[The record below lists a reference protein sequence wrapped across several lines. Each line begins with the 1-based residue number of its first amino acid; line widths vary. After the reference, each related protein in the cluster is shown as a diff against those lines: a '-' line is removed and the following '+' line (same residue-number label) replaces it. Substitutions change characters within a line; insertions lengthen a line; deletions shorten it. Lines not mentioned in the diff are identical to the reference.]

1 MIKVTVTGA
10 CGFIGSHLTKQL
22 IERGFHVVGVDCLDD
37 NLYSRSVKESRLK
50 ALKQLSNFD
59 FANINIATD
68 DLDSSIS
75 DSKFVFNLAAI
86 PGQVLSW
93 KLFDK
98 YVESNILG
106 TKKVIDS
113 CIRNKVTKIIHASTS
128 SVYGK
133 FAVGDE
139 LQDTKPISPYGITKL
154 AAENLLFALT
164 SSNNLDF
171 TILRYFSVYGPGQRP
186 DMAIQRFL
194 TAIKMGQE
202 INITGDGTQKR
213 DITYVQDVVEAT
225 ISASSK
231 TEKKQIFNISG
242 GKQFTLNQIID
253 ECFNVSGLKSK
264 INYVDRPIG
273 DQEETF
279 GDISKAQKLL
289 GFNTTFDIKTGLS
302 NQFASLA

>member
-68 DLDSSIS
+68 ELDSSIS

-113 CIRNKVTKIIHASTS
+113 CIRNKVTRIIHASTS

-225 ISASSK
+225 ISASSI

-289 GFNTTFDIKTGLS
+289 GFNPTFDIKTGLS
-302 NQFASLA
+302 NQFASLT

>member
-59 FANINIATD
+59 FGNINLATD
-68 DLDSSIS
+68 ELDSSIS

-225 ISASSK
+225 ISASSL

-264 INYVDRPIG
+264 INYIDRPIG

-279 GDISKAQKLL
+279 GNISKAQKLL
-289 GFNTTFDIKTGLS
+289 GFNPTFDIKTGLS
-302 NQFASLA
+302 NQFASLT

>member
-22 IERGFHVVGVDCLDD
+22 IELGFHVVGIDCLDD
-37 NLYSRSVKESRLK
+37 NLYSRSIKESRLK
-50 ALKQLSNFD
+50 SLNQLSNFY

-68 DLDSSIS
+68 ELDSSFS

-133 FAVGDE
+133 FAVGNE
-139 LQDTKPISPYGITKL
+139 LQDTKPISPYGVTKL

-202 INITGDGTQKR
+202 INITGDGSQKR
-213 DITYVQDVVEAT
+213 DITYVQDVVQAT
-225 ISASSK
+225 ISASSLI
-231 TEKKQIFNISG
+231 ERKQIFNISG

-289 GFNTTFDIKTGLS
+289 GFNPTFDIKTGLS
-302 NQFASLA
+302 NQFASLT

>member
-68 DLDSSIS
+68 ELDSSIG

-194 TAIKMGQE
+194 TAIKMGQG

-225 ISASSK
+225 ISASSL

-279 GDISKAQKLL
+279 GDISKARKLI
-289 GFNTTFDIKTGLS
+289 GFNPTFDIKTGLS
-302 NQFASLA
+302 NQFASLT

>member
-37 NLYSRSVKESRLK
+37 NLYGRSVKESRLK

-68 DLDSSIS
+68 ELDSSFS

-186 DMAIQRFL
+186 DMAIQKFL

-225 ISASSK
+225 ISASSIS
-231 TEKKQIFNISG
+231 EKKQIFNISG

-289 GFNTTFDIKTGLS
+289 GFNPTFDIKTGLS
-302 NQFASLA
+302 NQFASLT

>member
-59 FANINIATD
+59 FGNINLATD
-68 DLDSSIS
+68 ELDSSIS

-113 CIRNKVTKIIHASTS
+113 CIRNKVIKIIHASTS

-225 ISASSK
+225 ISASSL

-264 INYVDRPIG
+264 INYIDRPIG

-289 GFNTTFDIKTGLS
+289 GFNPTFDIKTGLS
-302 NQFASLA
+302 NQFASLT

>member
-59 FANINIATD
+59 FANINVATD
-68 DLDSSIS
+68 ELDSSFS

-113 CIRNKVTKIIHASTS
+113 CIRNKVTRIIHASTS

-225 ISASSK
+225 ISASSL

-289 GFNTTFDIKTGLS
+289 GFNPTFDIKTGLS
-302 NQFASLA
+302 NQFASLT

>member
-37 NLYSRSVKESRLK
+37 NLYSHSVKESRLK
-50 ALKQLSNFD
+50 ALKQLNNFD

-68 DLDSSIS
+68 ELDSSIS

-139 LQDTKPISPYGITKL
+139 LQDTKPISPYGVTKL

-186 DMAIQRFL
+186 DMAIQKFL
-194 TAIKMGQE
+194 RAIKMGQE

-225 ISASSK
+225 ISASSI

-253 ECFNVSGLKSK
+253 ECFNVSRLKSK

-289 GFNTTFDIKTGLS
+289 GFNPTFDIKTGLS
-302 NQFASLA
+302 NQFASLT

>member
-59 FANINIATD
+59 FGNINLATD
-68 DLDSSIS
+68 ELDSSIS

-225 ISASSK
+225 ISASSI

-264 INYVDRPIG
+264 INYIDRPIG

-289 GFNTTFDIKTGLS
+289 GFNPTFDIKTGLS
-302 NQFASLA
+302 NQFASLT

>member
-10 CGFIGSHLTKQL
+10 CGFIGSHLTKHL

-68 DLDSSIS
+68 ELDSSFS

-93 KLFDK
+93 KLFDN

-194 TAIKMGQE
+194 TAIKMGQG

-225 ISASSK
+225 ISASSL

-279 GDISKAQKLL
+279 GDISKARKLI
-289 GFNTTFDIKTGLS
+289 GFNPTFDIKTGLS
-302 NQFASLA
+302 NQFASLT

>member
-50 ALKQLSNFD
+50 ALKQLSNFN

-68 DLDSSIS
+68 ELDTSIS

-113 CIRNKVTKIIHASTS
+113 CIKNKVTKIIHASTS

-164 SSNNLDF
+164 NSNNLDF

-186 DMAIQRFL
+186 DMAIQKFL
-194 TAIKMGQE
+194 TAIKMGKE

-225 ISASSK
+225 ISASSLN
-231 TEKKQIFNISG
+231 EKKQIFNISG
-242 GKQFTLNQIID
+242 GKQFTLNQIIA

-264 INYVDRPIG
+264 INFVDRPIG

-279 GDISKAQKLL
+279 GDITKAQKLL
-289 GFNTTFDIKTGLS
+289 GFNPTFDIKTGLS
-302 NQFASLA
+302 NQFASLT

>member
-225 ISASSK
+225 ISASSLI
-231 TEKKQIFNISG
+231 EKKQIFNISG

-289 GFNTTFDIKTGLS
+289 GFNPTFDIKTGLS
-302 NQFASLA
+302 NQFASLT

>member
-68 DLDSSIS
+68 DLDSSFS

-225 ISASSK
+225 ISASSL

-302 NQFASLA
+302 NQFASLT

>member
-10 CGFIGSHLTKQL
+10 CGFIGSHLTTQL
-22 IERGFHVVGVDCLDD
+22 IELGFDVVGIDCLDD

-50 ALKQLSNFD
+50 SLKQLSNFD

-68 DLDSSIS
+68 ELDSYFS

-93 KLFDK
+93 KLFEK

-113 CIRNKVTKIIHASTS
+113 CIKNKVTKIIHASTS

-164 SSNNLDF
+164 GSNNLDF

-186 DMAIQRFL
+186 DMAIQKFL
-194 TAIKMGQE
+194 TAIKTGQE

-225 ISASSK
+225 ISASSLN
-231 TEKKQIFNISG
+231 EKKQIFNISG

-289 GFNTTFDIKTGLS
+289 GFNPTFDIKTGLS
-302 NQFASLA
+302 NQFASLI

>member
-186 DMAIQRFL
+186 DMAIQKFL

-225 ISASSK
+225 ISASSI

-302 NQFASLA
+302 NQFASLT

>member
-68 DLDSSIS
+68 ELDSSIG

-186 DMAIQRFL
+186 DMAIQKFL

-225 ISASSK
+225 ISASSI

-279 GDISKAQKLL
+279 GDISKARKLI
-289 GFNTTFDIKTGLS
+289 GFNPTFDIKTGLS
-302 NQFASLA
+302 NQFASLT

>member
-1 MIKVTVTGA
+1 MVKVTVTGA
-10 CGFIGSHLTKQL
+10 CGFIGSHLTRKL
-22 IERGFHVVGVDCLDD
+22 IGQGYFVVGVDCLDD
-37 NLYSRSVKESRLK
+37 NLYSRSVKENRLK
-50 ALKQLSNFD
+50 ALNQLKNFD
-59 FANINIATD
+59 YLNLNIAKD
-68 DLDSSIS
+68 ELDSSFK
-75 DSKFVFNLAAI
+75 DSKFVFNLAAL

-98 YVESNILG
+98 YVESNIIG

-133 FAVGDE
+133 FAVGNE

-164 SSNNLDF
+164 NDNDLDF
-171 TILRYFSVYGPGQRP
+171 SVLRYFSVYGPGQRP

-194 TAIKMGQE
+194 TAIKMGQG
-202 INITGDGTQKR
+202 ISITGDGTQKR
-213 DITYVQDVVEAT
+213 DITYVEDVVDAT
-225 ISASSK
+225 ISAMSIN
-231 TEKKQIFNISG
+231 EKKQIFNISG

-253 ECFNVSGLKSK
+253 ECFKVSGVKSK
-264 INYVDRPIG
+264 IKYVERPIG

-279 GDISKAQKLL
+279 GDISKAQNIL
-289 GFNTTFDIKTGLS
+289 GFNPTFDINKGLS
-302 NQFASLA
+302 NQFASIN

>member
-68 DLDSSIS
+68 ELDSSFS

-186 DMAIQRFL
+186 DMAIQKFL

-225 ISASSK
+225 ISASSL

-273 DQEETF
+273 DQEETY

-289 GFNTTFDIKTGLS
+289 GFNPTFDIKKGLS
-302 NQFASLA
+302 NQYESLT

>member
-22 IERGFHVVGVDCLDD
+22 IERGFHVVGVDCLDG

-225 ISASSK
+225 ISASSL

-302 NQFASLA
+302 NQFASLT

>member
-1 MIKVTVTGA
+1 MIKVTVTGT

-68 DLDSSIS
+68 ELDSSII

-113 CIRNKVTKIIHASTS
+113 CIRNKITKIIHASTS

-194 TAIKMGQE
+194 TAINMGQE

-225 ISASSK
+225 ISASSI

-264 INYVDRPIG
+264 INYIDRPIG

-289 GFNTTFDIKTGLS
+289 GFNPTFDIKTGLS
-302 NQFASLA
+302 NQFASLT

>member
-10 CGFIGSHLTKQL
+10 CGFIGSHLTTQL
-22 IERGFHVVGVDCLDD
+22 IELGFDVVGIDCLDD

-50 ALKQLSNFD
+50 SLKQLNNFD

-68 DLDSSIS
+68 ELDSYFS

-186 DMAIQRFL
+186 DMAIQKFL
-194 TAIKMGQE
+194 TAIKTGQE

-213 DITYVQDVVEAT
+213 DITYVQDVVKAT
-225 ISASSK
+225 ISASSLN
-231 TEKKQIFNISG
+231 EKKQIFNISG

-289 GFNTTFDIKTGLS
+289 GFNPTFDIKTGLS
-302 NQFASLA
+302 NQFASLI

>member
-68 DLDSSIS
+68 ELDSSIG

-186 DMAIQRFL
+186 DMAIQKFL

-225 ISASSK
+225 ISASSI

-264 INYVDRPIG
+264 INYVERPIG

-289 GFNTTFDIKTGLS
+289 GFNPTFDIKTGLS
-302 NQFASLA
+302 NQFASLI

>member
-68 DLDSSIS
+68 ELDSSIG

-225 ISASSK
+225 ISASSIS
-231 TEKKQIFNISG
+231 EKKQIFNISG

-302 NQFASLA
+302 NQFASLT

>member
-50 ALKQLSNFD
+50 ELKQLSNFD

-68 DLDSSIS
+68 ELDSSFS

-98 YVESNILG
+98 YVASNILG

-139 LQDTKPISPYGITKL
+139 FQDTKPISPYGITKL

-194 TAIKMGQE
+194 SAIKMGQE
-202 INITGDGTQKR
+202 ISITGDGTQKR
-213 DITYVQDVVEAT
+213 DITYVEDVVNAT
-225 ISASSK
+225 MAAL
-231 TEKKQIFNISG
+231 TLNEKKQIFNISG

-253 ECFNVSGLKSK
+253 ECFKVSGKKSK
-264 INYVDRPIG
+264 VNYIERPIG

-279 GDISKAQKLL
+279 GDISKAKEKL
-289 GFNTTFDIKTGLS
+289 GFNPTFDIFTGLS
-302 NQFASLA
+302 NQFTSLD

>member
-113 CIRNKVTKIIHASTS
+113 CIRNKVTRIIHASTS

-225 ISASSK
+225 ISASSI

-289 GFNTTFDIKTGLS
+289 GFNPTFDIKTGLS
-302 NQFASLA
+302 NQFASLT

>member
-186 DMAIQRFL
+186 DMAIQKFL
-194 TAIKMGQE
+194 TAIKMGQG

-225 ISASSK
+225 ISASSI

-302 NQFASLA
+302 NQFASLT

>member
-1 MIKVTVTGA
+1 MIKVTVTGT

-68 DLDSSIS
+68 ELDSSIS

-186 DMAIQRFL
+186 DMAIQKFL

-225 ISASSK
+225 ISASSI

-264 INYVDRPIG
+264 INYIDRPIG

-289 GFNTTFDIKTGLS
+289 GFNPTFDIKTGLS
-302 NQFASLA
+302 NQFASLT

>member
-186 DMAIQRFL
+186 DMAIQKFL

-225 ISASSK
+225 ISASSI

-253 ECFNVSGLKSK
+253 ECFKVSGLKSK

-289 GFNTTFDIKTGLS
+289 GFNPTFDIKTGLS
-302 NQFASLA
+302 NQFASLT

>member
-22 IERGFHVVGVDCLDD
+22 IERGFHVVGIDCLDD

-194 TAIKMGQE
+194 TAIKMGQG

-225 ISASSK
+225 ISASSI

-279 GDISKAQKLL
+279 GDISKARKLI
-289 GFNTTFDIKTGLS
+289 GFNPTFDIKTGLS
-302 NQFASLA
+302 NQFASLT

>member
-68 DLDSSIS
+68 ELDSSFS

-186 DMAIQRFL
+186 DMAIQKFL

-225 ISASSK
+225 ISASSI

-273 DQEETF
+273 DQEETY

-289 GFNTTFDIKTGLS
+289 GFNPTFDIKKGLS
-302 NQFASLA
+302 NQYESLT

>member
-68 DLDSSIS
+68 ELDSSIG

-225 ISASSK
+225 ISASSL

-264 INYVDRPIG
+264 INYIDRPIG

-289 GFNTTFDIKTGLS
+289 GFNPTFDIKTGLS
-302 NQFASLA
+302 NQFASLT

>member
-133 FAVGDE
+133 FSVGDE

-225 ISASSK
+225 ISASSI

-264 INYVDRPIG
+264 INYIDRPIG

-289 GFNTTFDIKTGLS
+289 GFNPTFDIKTGLS
-302 NQFASLA
+302 NQFASLT

>member
-225 ISASSK
+225 ISASSLI
-231 TEKKQIFNISG
+231 EKKQIFNISG

-279 GDISKAQKLL
+279 GVISKAQKLL
-289 GFNTTFDIKTGLS
+289 GFNPTFDIKTGLS
-302 NQFASLA
+302 NQFASLT